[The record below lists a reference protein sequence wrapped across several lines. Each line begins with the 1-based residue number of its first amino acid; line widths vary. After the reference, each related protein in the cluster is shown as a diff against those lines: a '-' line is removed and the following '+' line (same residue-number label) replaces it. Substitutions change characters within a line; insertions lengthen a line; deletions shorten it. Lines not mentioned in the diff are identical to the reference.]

1 MQVRKSENEESKWTS
16 LVPGLALSCEPPP
29 LKFKS
34 WEKQERRGVLKSM
47 FNWEV
52 RAKQP
57 FVKPGPVS
65 KDEDR
70 KQTQKF
76 PKKKGKKGKSCKK
89 SFDRKL
95 LKVLTKTK
103 RKGSKTKHK
112 KVSEKDSWRGPRELP
127 SEIPVKRRVF
137 KKKNQVKL

>member
-1 MQVRKSENEESKWTS
+1 MTTSGNAESDRTS
-16 LVPGLALSCEPPP
+16 LVPGLALSCQPPP

-52 RAKQP
+52 RAKQY
-57 FVKPGPVS
+57 FVKPEPTN
-65 KDEDR
+65 KDEER
-70 KQTQKF
+70 RQTQKL
-76 PKKKGKKGKSCKK
+76 PKKEAKKGKSCKK
-89 SFDRKL
+89 SFDKKL
-95 LKVLTKTK
+95 LKVLTKSKGKRLKTK
-103 RKGSKTKHK
+103 RK

>member
-1 MQVRKSENEESKWTS
+1 MRTSGNAESERTS

-52 RAKQP
+52 KAKQT
-57 FVKPGPVS
+57 FVKPEPVNNY
-65 KDEDR
+65 EDR
-70 KQTQKF
+70 RQTQKL
-76 PKKKGKKGKSCKK
+76 PKKEGNKERSCKK

-103 RKGSKTKHK
+103 RKGSKTKRK
-112 KVSEKDSWRGPRELP
+112 EGTKKDSWRGPRELP

-137 KKKNQVKL
+137 KKKNQVTL

>member
-1 MQVRKSENEESKWTS
+1 MRKSENEESKWTS

-52 RAKQP
+52 KAKQP
-57 FVKPGPVS
+57 FVKPEPVS
-65 KDEDR
+65 NYEDR
-70 KQTQKF
+70 KQAQNL
-76 PKKKGKKGKSCKK
+76 PKKEGNKERSCKK

-95 LKVLTKTK
+95 LKVLTKSK
-103 RKGSKTKHK
+103 RKGSKTKRKEGTK
-112 KVSEKDSWRGPRELP
+112 KDRWRGPRELP
-127 SEIPVKRRVF
+127 SEIPVQRRAF